1 MRHKRAPIL
10 LAASLA
16 GSLALAGCATGPSLQ
31 SRMAGFTGAST
42 QTLVEHLGVPDKQI
56 TTNGTQYLAY
66 NVRHSEELEGGFYG
80 PIGPY
85 FGGGYYGAGFGGGFY
100 DSSFPRPIDQY
111 VCTTTFALRDDRV
124 VGFTLKGNDC
134 D

>member
-1 MRHKRAPIL
+1 MSFKIAPVFI
-10 LAASLA
+10 A
-16 GSLALAGCATGPSLQ
+16 GALALSGCATGPSLQ

-56 TTNGTQYLAY
+56 TTNGTEYLAY
-66 NVRHSEELEGGFYG
+66 TVRHSEELEPGYGG

-85 FGGGYYGAGFGGGFY
+85 FGRGYYGAAFGSGFY
-100 DSSFPRPIDQY
+100 DSNFPRPIDQY
-111 VCTTTFALRDDRV
+111 SCTVTFALHGDKV
-124 VGFTLKGNDC
+124 VGFTLRGNDC